1 MKRKINI
8 QFAIITMVAIIFTV
22 ILSMTVYSELF
33 QKEVR
38 ENLRICAYELKN
50 TGIFDDSQTDYTMEA
65 VDNVRITLIDTDG
78 TVAFDTNASIGEL
91 DNHGQRPEIQEALQ
105 NGEGETMRRSAIK
118 PLFILLCGWTTVRC
132 CVWQKKQEMSG
143 ACSVHWLFRWE

>member
-65 VDNVRITLIDTDG
+65 VDHVRITLIDTDG

-91 DNHGQRPEIQEALQ
+91 DNHGQRPEIQE
-105 NGEGETMRRSAIK
+105 
-118 PLFILLCGWTTVRC
+118 
-132 CVWQKKQEMSG
+132 
-143 ACSVHWLFRWE
+143 

>member
-22 ILSMTVYSELF
+22 ILSVTVYSELF
-33 QKEVR
+33 QREVR

-50 TGIFDDSQTDYTMEA
+50 TGFFDDPQADYTMNA

-91 DNHGQRPEIQEALQ
+91 DNHGRRPEIQEAFQ
-105 NGEGETMRRSAIK
+105 NGEGEIMLSNHEENSLLFCSA
-118 PLFILLCGWTTVRC
+118 
-132 CVWQKKQEMSG
+132 SG
-143 ACSVHWLFRWE
+143 